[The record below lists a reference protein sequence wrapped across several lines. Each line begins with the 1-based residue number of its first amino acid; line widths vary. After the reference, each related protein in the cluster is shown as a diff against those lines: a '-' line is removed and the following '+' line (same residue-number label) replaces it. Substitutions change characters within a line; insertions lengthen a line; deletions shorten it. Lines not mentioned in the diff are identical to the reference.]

1 MRDKMNLLIVDDEK
15 LVRWSIQESMG
26 KDKFN
31 VVSASDGTEAIE
43 KIKQKHFDVIIT
55 DFVMPDCDGIEVAKK
70 TMELQPSTK
79 IIMMTAYDSL
89 LDKEEAKRAG
99 VTTFINK
106 PFQVNEVRSAV
117 SKILSKQ

>member
-1 MRDKMNLLIVDDEK
+1 MNLLVVDDEK
-15 LVRWSIQESMG
+15 LVRWSIQQSLS
-26 KDKFN
+26 KDEFN
-31 VVSASDGTEAIE
+31 VISAADGTEAIE

-55 DFVMPDCDGIEVAKK
+55 DFVMPDCDGIEVARK
-70 TMELQPSTK
+70 TMELQPDTK

-99 VTTFINK
+99 VTSFINK